1 MASIFRVGKSNNKL
15 EKADSKLSD
24 PDGGSGMFL

>member
-1 MASIFRVGKSNNKL
+1 MASIFRVGNSNKKL

-24 PDGGSGMFL
+24 PDEESGIFL